1 MKSKSLIELREI
13 FITNIEL
20 NVSTPYMPDDDNN
33 FTIEIESTWSLS
45 DDKKLYLSFPTY
57 TFEATNQKT
66 DEKCL
71 TVNIMYFCAV
81 DKDGETLVEI
91 GDAVIAELRQ
101 SVETIV
107 LHHFF
112 KDLNDL
118 LSRTGYPPIH
128 FSSISAALEKS
139 N

>member
-1 MKSKSLIELREI
+1 MKPEPRIELREI
-13 FITNIEL
+13 TITNIEL
-20 NVSTPYMPDDDNN
+20 NVSTPYMPDEDNA
-33 FTIEIESTWSLS
+33 FTIEMESPWSIS

-71 TVNIMYFCAV
+71 TVNIMYFCVV
-81 DKDGETLVEI
+81 DKDGEILVEI
-91 GDAVIAELRQ
+91 DDAVIAKLRQ

-107 LHHFF
+107 LHHFV
-112 KDLNDL
+112 KDMNDL
-118 LSRTGYPPIH
+118 LSRAGYPPIH